1 MLLKKKINFFKNL
14 FNNIRTGKII
24 FLVFILY
31 LFLRLL
37 PVIINHKSI
46 FIDEIWSIEK
56 FENFSWYQNLVQ
68 STPLHYLISKLF
80 LVFLPLNIYS
90 LVIPYII
97 ISLVLFII
105 LLKNKFIISR
115 EAYILFLLFFTIS
128 LPAIY
133 YSSFIG
139 HYGPF
144 LLFSVLS
151 HIYLIKCL
159 KNKLRH
165 IIKFFLFSFLTVM
178 SHQVGIFFLIINLVF
193 LCFYKRRTVILNLT
207 FLCIVIIINFILILN
222 DEVRPLITKPEKFYY
237 QDINTFNGLIYNFK
251 KNYEL
256 SDSIN
261 LSYSLEK
268 VLDGKAQNN
277 YFIYNYFFFFKAV
290 ISYYLF
296 GQISIL
302 SSIYFIFFLIGFVSA
317 AIKFNNNKNNE
328 IELVNIN
335 RNYCLFLIIFTFTF
349 LYIFRF
355 RHTFDEK
362 YLIYLNIPTLFFF
375 SEGIIIFLRKFKEF
389 FKFKRKICFYFFV
402 FIFLDN
408 ISLYNKANSL
418 VYTNEKYVYSFQK
431 AFDKIDNNSLIIVRD
446 TDYNEFFMNKKI
458 FNYKFQILAE
468 GDFINLEKKIDL
480 NKKIFWVSIPDIN
493 SMKIYSYVNVIKN
506 IRVGNINIYEIS
518 IKEKTIN

>member
-1 MLLKKKINFFKNL
+1 MLLKKKINFFYNL
-14 FNNIRTGKII
+14 FNNIRTDKII

-37 PVIINHKSI
+37 PIILNHKNL

-68 STPLHYLISKLF
+68 PTPLHYLISKF
-80 LVFLPLNIYS
+80 FRVFLPLNIYS
-90 LVIPYII
+90 LVLPYII

-105 LLKNKFIISR
+105 LLKNKFIISK

-144 LLFSVLS
+144 LLFSALS

-165 IIKFFLFSFLTVM
+165 IIKFFLFSFFLVM
-178 SHQVGIFFLIINLVF
+178 SHDVGIFFLIINLFF
-193 LCFYKRRTVILNLT
+193 LSFYKRKTVILNLI
-207 FLCIVIIINFILILN
+207 FLGIIIFIRFTLKLN
-222 DEVRPLITKPEKFYY
+222 DEVAMLITKPEDFYY
-237 QDINTFNGLIYNFK
+237 QDINTFNGLIYNLK
-251 KNYEL
+251 KQYTIG
-256 SDSIN
+256 DVIN
-261 LSYSLEK
+261 LSYSLER
-268 VLDGKAQNN
+268 VLDGHPQNN

-296 GQISIL
+296 GQTSIF

-328 IELVNIN
+328 IKLVNIN
-335 RNYCLFLIIFTFTF
+335 RNYFLFLIIFTFIF

-362 YLIYLNIPTLFFF
+362 YLIYLNIPVLFFF
-375 SEGIIIFLRKFKEF
+375 TEGIIKIIFF
-389 FKFKRKICFYFFV
+389 FFCICFF
-402 FIFLDN
+402 
-408 ISLYNKANSL
+408 
-418 VYTNEKYVYSFQK
+418 
-431 AFDKIDNNSLIIVRD
+431 R
-446 TDYNEFFMNKKI
+446 
-458 FNYKFQILAE
+458 
-468 GDFINLEKKIDL
+468 
-480 NKKIFWVSIPDIN
+480 
-493 SMKIYSYVNVIKN
+493 
-506 IRVGNINIYEIS
+506 
-518 IKEKTIN
+518 

>member
-1 MLLKKKINFFKNL
+1 
-14 FNNIRTGKII
+14 
-24 FLVFILY
+24 
-31 LFLRLL
+31 L
-37 PVIINHKSI
+37 PVILNHKNL

-68 STPLHYLISKLF
+68 ATPLHYLISKF
-80 LVFLPLNIYS
+80 FRVFLPLNIYS
-90 LVIPYII
+90 LIIPYII

-105 LLKNKFIISR
+105 LLKNKFIISK

-165 IIKFFLFSFLTVM
+165 IIKFFLFSFLTAM
-178 SHQVGIFFLIINLVF
+178 SHHVGIFFLIINLIF
-193 LCFYKRRTVILNLT
+193 LSFYKRRTVILNLLFFGT
-207 FLCIVIIINFILILN
+207 IIFISFILILN
-222 DEVRPLITKPEKFYY
+222 DEVVMLISKPEELYY
-237 QDINTFNGLIYNFK
+237 QDVNTFIGLIYNFK
-251 KNYEL
+251 KLYAL
-256 SDSIN
+256 SEGIN
-261 LSYSLEK
+261 LSYSLER

-277 YFIYNYFFFFKAV
+277 YYIYNYFFFFKAV
-290 ISYYLF
+290 INYYLF
-296 GQISIL
+296 GQTSIL

-317 AIKFNNNKNNE
+317 AIKFNNNQNNE

-335 RNYCLFLIIFTFTF
+335 RNYFLFLIIFTFIF

-362 YLIYLNIPTLFFF
+362 YLIYLNIPALFFL
-375 SEGIIIFLRKFKEF
+375 SEGIIIFLRKFKKF
-389 FKFKRKICFYFFV
+389 FKFKKKIVVFFFV

-408 ISLYNKANSL
+408 IGLYNKANSL
-418 VYTNEKYVYSFQK
+418 IYTKEKHVYSFQK
-431 AFDKIDNNSLIIVRD
+431 ALNKIDNDSLIIVRD
-446 TDYNEFFMNKKI
+446 IDYNEFFMNKKI
-458 FNYKFQILAE
+458 FTYKFQILAE
-468 GDFINLEKKIDL
+468 GDFINLEKKSDF
-480 NKKIFWVSIPDIN
+480 NKKIFWVSIPDIE
-493 SMKIYSYVNVIKN
+493 SMKIYSYINVIKN
-506 IRVGNINIYEIS
+506 IRAGNINIYEIS